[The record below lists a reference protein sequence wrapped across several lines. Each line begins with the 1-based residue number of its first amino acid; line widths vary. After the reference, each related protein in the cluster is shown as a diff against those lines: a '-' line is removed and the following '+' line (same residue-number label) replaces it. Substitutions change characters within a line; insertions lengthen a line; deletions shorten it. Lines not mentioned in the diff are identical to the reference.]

1 MGDEALR
8 IRNLSAS
15 YGKLKVLSG
24 VDLRVEAGQLVGLI
38 GHNGAGKTTLLRVIA
53 GLHRPMKNSE
63 VLLGP
68 VGESAAGRNP
78 LTSGVAFVPQSRGA
92 FANLTVAENIE
103 LGLWS
108 GARISLSS
116 PEGKHRLERV
126 LRRIPLIEQLWN
138 RPAGQ
143 LSGGQRSLVAI
154 GRALVVAPRILLL
167 DEPSTGLAP
176 AMVKQVMQVVDGIR
190 SEDGAAVVLV
200 EQSIPE
206 VMAAADYIYVLKGGA
221 ISRSGKPAEFS
232 DLNELLLEF

>member
-1 MGDEALR
+1 MSDEALR
-8 IRNLSAS
+8 IRNLSAG
-15 YGKLKVLSG
+15 YGKLQVLSG
-24 VDLRVEAGQLVGLI
+24 VNLRVGAGELVGLI

-53 GLHRPMKNSE
+53 GLHRPMKGSSVVFGTE
-63 VLLGP
+63 G
-68 VGESAAGRNP
+68 GHNP
-78 LTSGVAFVPQSRGA
+78 LTSGVAFVPQGRGA

-103 LGLWS
+103 IGLWS

-116 PEGKHRLERV
+116 AEGKHRLERV
-126 LRRIPLIEQLWN
+126 LQRVPLIEQLWN

-176 AMVKQVMQVVDGIR
+176 AVIKQVMQVIDGIR

-206 VMAAADYIYVLKGGA
+206 VMDVADYVYVLKGGA
-221 ISRSGKPAEFS
+221 ISRSGKPAAFS
-232 DLNELLLEF
+232 DLSELLLEF

>member
-1 MGDEALR
+1 MSDEALR
-8 IRNLSAS
+8 IRNLSAG
-15 YGKLKVLSG
+15 YGKLQVLSG
-24 VDLRVEAGQLVGLI
+24 VNLRVGAGELVGLI

-53 GLHRPMKNSE
+53 GLHRPMKGSSVVFGKE
-63 VLLGP
+63 G
-68 VGESAAGRNP
+68 GRNP
-78 LTSGVAFVPQSRGA
+78 LTSGVAFVPQGRGA

-103 LGLWS
+103 IGLWS

-116 PEGKHRLERV
+116 AEGKHRLERV
-126 LRRIPLIEQLWN
+126 LHRVPLMEQLWN

-176 AMVKQVMQVVDGIR
+176 AVIKQVMQVIDGIR
-190 SEDGAAVVLV
+190 SEDGAAVILV

-206 VMAAADYIYVLKGGA
+206 VMDVANYVYVLKGGA
-221 ISRSGKPAEFS
+221 ISRNGKPAEFS
-232 DLNELLLEF
+232 NLSELLLEF